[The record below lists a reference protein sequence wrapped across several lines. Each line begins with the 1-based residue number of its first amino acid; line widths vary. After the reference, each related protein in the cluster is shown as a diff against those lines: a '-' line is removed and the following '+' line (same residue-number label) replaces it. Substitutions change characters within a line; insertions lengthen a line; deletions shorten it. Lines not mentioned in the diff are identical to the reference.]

1 MTAEEYGCAFQRG
14 YDKTVRLLV
23 SRGVQSDWAREVA
36 QTAWVRGLE
45 RLSQLRCDNL
55 VVTWVNAIALNVY
68 RRFVRK
74 EATYRSLTEQGPDQ
88 VLPELCTPEQ
98 VNLAAIDI
106 AQILRSCCV
115 RDRTLLREQM
125 SGFTAKEIAK
135 RDGVTQTAIR
145 LRMLRARRAARAR
158 VTCTGLVA

>member
-45 RLSQLRCDNL
+45 RLNQLRCDNL

-74 EATYRSLTEQGPDQ
+74 EATYRSLSDQEPDQ
-88 VLPELCTPEQ
+88 TLPKLCSEDQ
-98 VNLAAIDI
+98 VNLAAIDV
-106 AQILRSCCV
+106 AQILRSCCA

-125 SGFTAKEIAK
+125 SGLTAKEIAR

-158 VTCTGLVA
+158 VAYPALMT